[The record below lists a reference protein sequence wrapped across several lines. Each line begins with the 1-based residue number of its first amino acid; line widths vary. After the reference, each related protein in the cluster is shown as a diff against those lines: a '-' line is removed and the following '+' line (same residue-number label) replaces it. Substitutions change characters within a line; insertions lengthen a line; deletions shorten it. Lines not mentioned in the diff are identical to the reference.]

1 MQADPASA
9 DDDLRRRHGI
19 PRSPAGKDE
28 QRTMTQPSIRDLG
41 LIGNR
46 RSAAAIDRRGNIVWY
61 CPERFDRP
69 SLFASLLDPAAGA
82 WRIQVEN
89 AEPLRRRYV
98 GESVV
103 LETELQLPEGT
114 WRLTDWMPADSQTAM
129 LCRRMEAAPRQAVI
143 ELAPR
148 PGYGQQPP
156 RLERRNKAVVINE
169 QHYLYASIDPELGG
183 DIIRFRI
190 PRGAAAWF
198 VLADGPL
205 AAVNARTLLA
215 SREATLRYWNDLHR
229 QTDYRG
235 PYERQV
241 KDSLRALRLLTLKDN
256 GGIIAAA
263 TLGLPEV
270 LGGSRN
276 YDYRYVWLRDAAMI
290 VSALVRAGS
299 KGTEERRFLAFL
311 CDARER
317 LRNRGEARLPPPPFT
332 TLDGETAPKLSE
344 LPWRGYRDSS
354 PVLLGNGAGEQ
365 LQLDGIANVL
375 LAAKLIYNS
384 YGTREH
390 WETVAELADY
400 LAAHWQEPDH
410 GIWEEGKTAQYTT
423 GKVVSAVALRFIA
436 EHADDPKQ
444 ARRWLKAVA
453 EINAFVARHCITTD
467 GAYAAVAGGQAVDVS
482 AALYPV
488 WDFCPADTSEM
499 RATMARLECEA
510 SPDGLLY
517 RRHLEC
523 FDASQEGAFLA
534 GTLWVAQYWVMREEL
549 EKAQRIL
556 AAVLDC
562 GNDLGLFA
570 EEAEPVSREML
581 GNFPQTFVHAALV
594 GLAVDLEAAMAN
606 QGKK

>member
-1 MQADPASA
+1 
-9 DDDLRRRHGI
+9 
-19 PRSPAGKDE
+19 
-28 QRTMTQPSIRDLG
+28 MTQPSIRDLG

-46 RSAAAIDRRGNIVWY
+46 RSVAAIDRWGNIVWY
-61 CPERFDRP
+61 CPGRFDRP
-69 SLFASLLDPAAGA
+69 SLFASLLHPAAGA
-82 WRIQVEN
+82 WRIHVKG
-89 AEPLRRRYV
+89 AEPLKRRYI
-98 GESVV
+98 GESAV
-103 LETELQLPEGT
+103 LETKLQMAGGT
-114 WRLTDWMPADSQTAM
+114 WRLTDWMSADSQTTM
-129 LCRRMEAAPRQAVI
+129 LCRQMGLAPRQAMV
-143 ELAPR
+143 ELLPR
-148 PGYGQQPP
+148 PGYGQRPP
-156 RLERRNKAVVINE
+156 RPERQDKAVLIDE
-169 QHYLYASIDPELGG
+169 QHYLYASVDPELDG
-183 DIIRFRI
+183 DTIRFRI
-190 PRGAAAWF
+190 PQGSSAWF
-198 VLADGPL
+198 VLADSPL
-205 AAVNARTLLA
+205 AVVNARTLRA
-215 SREATLRYWNDLHR
+215 SREATLRYWDALHR
-229 QTDYRG
+229 QTNYSG

-241 KDSLRALRLLTLKDN
+241 KDSLRALRLLTFEDN

-299 KGTEERRFLAFL
+299 EGMEERRFLTFL

-317 LRNRGEARLPPPPFT
+317 LRDHGSVRLTLPPFT
-332 TLDGETAPKLSE
+332 TLDGKMAPETSE

-354 PVLLGNGAGEQ
+354 PVLLGNDAGQQ

-375 LAAKLIYNS
+375 LAAKLIYNN
-384 YGTREH
+384 YDTREH

-400 LAAHWQEPDH
+400 LAAHWHEPDH
-410 GIWEEGKTAQYTT
+410 GLWEERQTAQYTT

-436 EHADDPKQ
+436 EHADDPRQ
-444 ARRWLKAVA
+444 AGRWRKAV
-453 EINAFVARHCITTD
+453 ERIHAFVARHCVTTD

-488 WDFCPADTSEM
+488 WDFCPADSPEM
-499 RATMARLECEA
+499 QATIRRLEREA

-523 FDASQEGAFLA
+523 FDAGREGVFLA

-556 AAVLDC
+556 AAVFDC
-562 GNDLGLFA
+562 ANDLGLFA

-594 GLAVDLEAAMAN
+594 GLAVDLKAAIASQN
-606 QGKK
+606 KE

>member
-1 MQADPASA
+1 M
-9 DDDLRRRHGI
+9 I
-19 PRSPAGKDE
+19 
-28 QRTMTQPSIRDLG
+28 QPSIRDLG

-46 RSAAAIDRRGNIVWY
+46 RSVAAIDRLGNIVWY
-61 CPERFDRP
+61 CPGRFDRP
-69 SLFASLLDPAAGA
+69 SLFASLLHPAAGA
-82 WRIQVEN
+82 WQIHVES
-89 AEPLRRRYV
+89 AKPRRRQYV
-98 GESVV
+98 GESAV

-114 WRLTDWMPADSQTAM
+114 WQLTDWMPAGSQTTM
-129 LCRRMEAAPRQAVI
+129 LCRQMELAPRQAVV
-143 ELAPR
+143 ELSPR
-148 PGYGQQPP
+148 PSYGQRSP
-156 RLERRNKAVVINE
+156 RLDRQDKAVVIDG
-169 QHYLYASIDPELGG
+169 QYYLYASVDPELDG
-183 DIIRFRI
+183 DTVRFRI
-190 PRGAAAWF
+190 PRGTAAWF

-205 AAVNARTLLA
+205 AGVDARTLLA
-215 SREATLRYWNDLHR
+215 SREATLRYWDDLHR
-229 QTDYRG
+229 QTDYSG

-241 KDSLRALRLLTLKDN
+241 KDSLRALRLLTFEDN
-256 GGIIAAA
+256 GGIIAAT

-299 KGTEERRFLAFL
+299 QGTEERRFLTFL

-317 LRNRGEARLPPPPFT
+317 LRDNGKVRLPPPPFT
-332 TLDGETAPKLSE
+332 TLDGKTAPKISE

-375 LAAKLIYNS
+375 LAAKLIYNN
-384 YGTREH
+384 YDTREH
-390 WETVAELADY
+390 WDTMAELADY
-400 LAAHWQEPDH
+400 LAAHWHEPDH

-436 EHADDPKQ
+436 EHADDSRR
-444 ARRWLKAVA
+444 ARRWLKAV
-453 EINAFVARHCITTD
+453 EGINAFVASHCITTD

-488 WDFCPADTSEM
+488 WDFCPADSPEM
-499 RATMARLECEA
+499 RATMARLEREA

-523 FDASQEGAFLA
+523 FDVRREGVFLA
-534 GTLWVAQYWVMREEL
+534 GTLWVAQYWVMRAEL

-594 GLAVDLEAAMAN
+594 GLAVDLKAAMAS
-606 QGKK
+606 QDKE